1 LVIRPVILLCYERRK
16 EENEM
21 KKKETKI
28 VGSFR
33 AKGSLL
39 KLAKKKSKKTD
50 ASFSETIERL
60 LQEFVEPIENKV

>member
-1 LVIRPVILLCYERRK
+1 
-16 EENEM
+16 M

-60 LQEFVEPIENKV
+60 LQEFVEPIENKA